1 MQQWLSLKPN
11 KFCCMNFLR
20 NLLASILGSLMA
32 FGILMAMFF
41 IFIAL
46 VSNVDDG
53 VVVRSNS
60 ILEFGFM
67 AAVKDYTGKDDTDP
81 FLGLWN
87 NEVGLDEILH
97 TIKIAKED
105 SNIEGISL
113 TTNFLQAGIAQ
124 TREIREALLDFK
136 SSGKFIYAYSDFYS
150 QKDYYL
156 ASVADEVYLNPVG
169 ALDFKGLSTEVLYF
183 KDFQEKTGVKMEV
196 IRHGKYKSAVEPFL
210 SNTMSDENR
219 LQIQELISSIWNVIV
234 DDVSQSRN
242 ITPENLNVIAD
253 TLGGRSPKYALASGL
268 VDGNL
273 HFDEYED
280 LLKDKTGLGRDED
293 LNYISFEDYA
303 FSANRKKIHTGA
315 DKIAV
320 IYAQGEIFYGEGGKD
335 FIGQGLMMDALRKAK
350 DDENIKAIVLRIDSP
365 GGSALVSDI
374 IWREMELT
382 KEAKPVV
389 VSFGNMATSGGYYI
403 GVGGDKI
410 FAEPTTITGSIGV
423 FGTIPNVNE
432 LAGKVGINAEQV
444 GTNKN
449 SVDYSV
455 FEPMGDTFKSTI
467 EEGIEDTYQIF
478 LERVASGRN
487 MSVDQVDALAQGRVW
502 SGVDAQANGLV
513 DELGNL
519 DDAIAAAAEMA
530 GLDGYSIRKYPKYKS
545 DFERFMEDLG
555 GMKSKIGEEAI
566 KEQLGTEAYQLFSE
580 FKQLS
585 KQKGIQAK
593 MPFSLNIK

>member
-1 MQQWLSLKPN
+1 
-11 KFCCMNFLR
+11 MNFLR

-32 FGILMAMFF
+32 FGILMGMFF

-46 VSNVDDG
+46 VSNADDG
-53 VVVRSNS
+53 VVVKRNS

-67 AAVKDYTGKDDTDP
+67 APIKDYTGKDETDP

-87 NEVGLDEILH
+87 NEIGLDEILH
-97 TIKIAKED
+97 AIKIAKED
-105 SNIEGISL
+105 PNIEGISL

-136 SSGKFIYAYSDFYS
+136 STGKFVYAYSDFYT

-169 ALDFKGLSTEVLYF
+169 TLDFKGLSTEILYF
-183 KDFQEKTGVKMEV
+183 KDLQEKTGVKMEV

-210 SNTMSDENR
+210 SNTMSAENR

-234 DDVSQSRN
+234 DDISTSRS

-253 TLGGRSPKYALASGL
+253 TLGGRTPKYALASGL

-273 HFDEYED
+273 HFDQYED
-280 LLKDKTGLGRDED
+280 LLREKVYFEKDEP
-293 LNYISFEDYA
+293 LNYIKFEDYA
-303 FSANRKKIHTGA
+303 FTANRKKVHTGT

-320 IYAQGEIFYGEGGKD
+320 IYALGEIFYGEGSKD
-335 FIGQGLMMDALRKAK
+335 YIGQGLIVDALRKAK
-350 DDENIKAIVLRIDSP
+350 DNENIKAIVLRVDSP

-382 KEAKPVV
+382 KEEKPVV
-389 VSFGNMATSGGYYI
+389 VSFGNVAASGGYYI

-432 LAGKVGINAEQV
+432 LAGNIGINAEQV

-449 SVDYSV
+449 SVDYSL
-455 FEPMGDTFKSTI
+455 FEPMSNTFRNTI
-467 EEGIEDTYQIF
+467 EEGIEDTYQTF
-478 LERVASGRN
+478 LERVAAGRN
-487 MSVDQVDALAQGRVW
+487 MSIEQVDALAQGRVW

-519 DDAIAAAAEMA
+519 DDAIAAAAELA
-530 GLDGYSIRKYPKYKS
+530 GLDSYGIRKYPKYKS

-555 GMKSKIGEEAI
+555 GVKSKIGEEAI
-566 KEQLGTEAYQLFSE
+566 KEQIGAEAYQLLSE
-580 FKQLS
+580 FKQFS